1 MKLLDYN
8 EYVPQKKK
16 LNKRKAFIVLVIIIL
31 FILICTL
38 TILYNLN
45 SSVQSFMDNYIFRK
59 NISSENLPTVEFNS
73 DDVTAI
79 YGYDKYIALLNKNSL
94 TAYSSSGKKEFT
106 IDLAVGTPIAKTAG
120 SYLVVGEKNSQK
132 LYLVNGSNILWQN
145 EVEGEIVNLSV
156 NKNGYVTVIVT
167 STTHKN
173 IVITID
179 PNGKELF
186 YTFFASS
193 TAIAAC
199 ISNDNKHLAIA
210 EINTSENSLQSNIK
224 IISMENAVND
234 SSNAVVYIYPA
245 SSGEVISHIQYQDKG
260 TLVCMY
266 DTSIHIIKDKT
277 DTKIY
282 DISSKKDLFVDI
294 HLKDNFVYVAKENTS
309 IFSDVVIGFTDV
321 YTQKVIEYK
330 ASAVPKSIIANHNII
345 AVCYGSEIDFVNTS
359 GWLVKRY
366 RSNQEIKNIVIGTNI
381 IGIIYKDKLEIF
393 GI

>member
-8 EYVPQKKK
+8 EYVPPKKN
-16 LNKRKAFIVLVIIIL
+16 LNKRKAIIVVVIMIL

-38 TILYNLN
+38 TILYNVN
-45 SSVQSFMDNYIFRK
+45 SSVHDFIDNYIFRK

-106 IDLAVGTPIAKTAG
+106 IDLAVGTPIAKSSG
-120 SYLVVGEKNSQK
+120 SYLVVGEKNSKK

-145 EVEGEIVNLSV
+145 EVEGEILNLSV

-186 YTFFASS
+186 YTFFTNS

-210 EINTSENSLQSNIK
+210 EINTSENSLQSNVK
-224 IISMENAVND
+224 IISMDNAVND
-234 SSNAVVYIYPA
+234 PSNAVVYIYPA
-245 SSGEVISHIQYQDKG
+245 SSGEVISHIQYQDRG

-266 DTSIHIIKDKT
+266 DTSIHIIKDKS

-282 DISSKKDLFVDI
+282 DISSKQDLFVDI
-294 HLKDNFVYVAKENTS
+294 YLKDNFAYIAKENNS
-309 IFSDVVIGFTDV
+309 IFSDIILGITDV
-321 YTQKVIEYK
+321 YTQKVTKYK
-330 ASAVPKSIIANHNII
+330 VSAVPKSVTANHNII
-345 AVCYGSEIDFVNTS
+345 AICYGSEIDFVNTS
-359 GWLVKRY
+359 GWLVKKY
-366 RSNQEIKNIVIGTNI
+366 RSNQEIRDIVIGTNI
-381 IGIIYKDKLEIF
+381 VGIIYKDKLEIF